1 MEDFLDDVCISL
13 GVCVSVLRFLA
24 TSHEVVRRRYTS
36 PPDNVSLLAKFYP
49 IFWYARPPYGQ
60 NWRI

>member
-24 TSHEVVRRRYTS
+24 TLHEVVRRRYTS
-36 PPDNVSLLAKFYP
+36 PVDTVSLLATFYP
-49 IFWYARPPYGQ
+49 IFWYVRPPYDQ
-60 NWRI
+60 NWQI